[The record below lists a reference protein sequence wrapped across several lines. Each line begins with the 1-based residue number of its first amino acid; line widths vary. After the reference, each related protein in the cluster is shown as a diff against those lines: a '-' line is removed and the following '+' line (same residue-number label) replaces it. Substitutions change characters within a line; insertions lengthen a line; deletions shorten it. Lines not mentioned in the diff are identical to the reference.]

1 MHDFNGNVLSRTY
14 ITMGE
19 IEYYNWST
27 VREQILY
34 CLERYFEAQ
43 RKAKNPLFM
52 GNKPMDKEWEWEMI
66 QLDGMEFLFTD
77 KYRVANAHTV
87 KYMRQCVV
95 KSMQVLTPPK

>member
-1 MHDFNGNVLSRTY
+1 
-14 ITMGE
+14 MGE

-52 GNKPMDKEWEWEMI
+52 GSKPMDKEWEWEMI

-77 KYRVANAHTV
+77 KYRVTNAHTV